1 MKRLFSSIR
10 PPGAPTS
17 IRPPKQGSY
26 AAPKSGRVRRP
37 ARNRPPDR
45 RPARNRPPD
54 RRPHASRGPHRSR
67 RPGAVLVC
75 LVVLLIVTAL
85 IAAGG
90 ALTDL
95 VENLSRPRVAT
106 APTRT
111 VPTRTVPARR
121 TPSPSPTPSDRPAH
135 AGSWREAWSLD
146 DTVLVGTSTS
156 RRDTL
161 LYTWGDYF
169 VVAHRISGGS
179 SSEADVTGYRLGAA
193 DPERAW
199 TITMD
204 GFTEHPKE
212 STPWGSK
219 LIMGG
224 KLVDVATGEAS
235 DAPWERASPRLVFN
249 NIAIVCASSGDWCA
263 GWDWNDGN
271 PFERWRQGSTG
282 RNWSFPTAQVVGDD
296 ATGYVRVEESP
307 RSRRSRSTTSDS
319 ETSGFLSLAD
329 GSVHNS
335 SSKSSRTTYVPA
347 ADGWLRQS
355 RNRSGFEMLSPDG
368 ASVGAIEPG
377 AANDEYRVLLSPTG
391 LPTLD
396 EYRRAY
402 ELGDTGWATTVLTSS
417 RSGNPQYLNGQP
429 LRDETPSTPHVP
441 GVSEG
446 GRALLSP
453 DGRTLLV
460 IRSSSYIPAVAVD
473 LATSTTTELPSEVT
487 NSDNTRVVVRA
498 DLIIAVIGTRIVGY
512 SPAG

>member
-45 RPARNRPPD
+45 RPR
-54 RRPHASRGPHRSR
+54 ASRGPHRSR

-106 APTRT
+106 APTRA

-121 TPSPSPTPSDRPAH
+121 TPSPSPTPAH

-498 DLIIAVIGTRIVGY
+498 DLIVVVAGTRIVGY

>member
-1 MKRLFSSIR
+1 M
-10 PPGAPTS
+10 
-17 IRPPKQGSY
+17 
-26 AAPKSGRVRRP
+26 
-37 ARNRPPDR
+37 
-45 RPARNRPPD
+45 
-54 RRPHASRGPHRSR
+54 
-67 RPGAVLVC
+67 
-75 LVVLLIVTAL
+75 
-85 IAAGG
+85 
-90 ALTDL
+90 
-95 VENLSRPRVAT
+95 
-106 APTRT
+106 
-111 VPTRTVPARR
+111 
-121 TPSPSPTPSDRPAH
+121 
-135 AGSWREAWSLD
+135 
-146 DTVLVGTSTS
+146 
-156 RRDTL
+156 
-161 LYTWGDYF
+161 
-169 VVAHRISGGS
+169 
-179 SSEADVTGYRLGAA
+179 
-193 DPERAW
+193 
-199 TITMD
+199 
-204 GFTEHPKE
+204 
-212 STPWGSK
+212 
-219 LIMGG
+219 
-224 KLVDVATGEAS
+224 
-235 DAPWERASPRLVFN
+235 
-249 NIAIVCASSGDWCA
+249 CASSGDWCA

-498 DLIIAVIGTRIVGY
+498 DLIVVVAGTRIVGY

>member
-45 RPARNRPPD
+45 RPR
-54 RRPHASRGPHRSR
+54 ASRGPHRSR

-106 APTRT
+106 APTRA

-169 VVAHRISGGS
+169 VVAHRIRGDS
-179 SSEADVTGYRLGAA
+179 SSEADVTGYRIGAA
-193 DPERAW
+193 GAERAW

-204 GFTEHPKE
+204 DFTRPPSG
-212 STPWGSK
+212 STPWGPE
-219 LIMGG
+219 LITGRQ
-224 KLVDVATGEAS
+224 LVDITTGRVS
-235 DAPWERASPRLVFN
+235 DAPWEQHSSLKLVFN

-329 GSVHNS
+329 GSVHNSSSKS

-498 DLIIAVIGTRIVGY
+498 DLVVVVAGTRIVGY

>member
-26 AAPKSGRVRRP
+26 AAPKSGRV
-37 ARNRPPDR
+37 R

-307 RSRRSRSTTSDS
+307 RSRRSR
-319 ETSGFLSLAD
+319 
-329 GSVHNS
+329 
-335 SSKSSRTTYVPA
+335 
-347 ADGWLRQS
+347 LR
-355 RNRSGFEMLSPDG
+355 G
-368 ASVGAIEPG
+368 
-377 AANDEYRVLLSPTG
+377 
-391 LPTLD
+391 
-396 EYRRAY
+396 
-402 ELGDTGWATTVLTSS
+402 
-417 RSGNPQYLNGQP
+417 
-429 LRDETPSTPHVP
+429 
-441 GVSEG
+441 
-446 GRALLSP
+446 
-453 DGRTLLV
+453 
-460 IRSSSYIPAVAVD
+460 
-473 LATSTTTELPSEVT
+473 
-487 NSDNTRVVVRA
+487 
-498 DLIIAVIGTRIVGY
+498 
-512 SPAG
+512 